1 MQPSAA
7 EKAALLATLPL
18 FAPLSVE
25 QRLNLANAC
34 QWQQWPKGHRLFHEG
49 DTALGMHIVLQGLV
63 KILHITPDG
72 RERILHLIKPGN
84 TCGEAAVFQRGTY
97 PANAETLGPSTTMYV
112 PSALLLDMIVANPD
126 LALNM
131 LAALSMRLRM
141 FTRKLE
147 AHSKGDATKRLA
159 AYLLHR
165 LKLAPQPTTSLRLE
179 GSREVLANMLGIAR
193 ETLSRTFSRL
203 QQEGILKISGRN
215 IQILDMRALQ
225 HASGGEG
232 EGFTLP
238 PE

>member
-1 MQPSAA
+1 MQASVAD
-7 EKAALLATLPL
+7 KAALLATLPL
-18 FAPLSVE
+18 FAPLSTE
-25 QRLNLANAC
+25 QRVSLATNC

-49 DTALGMHIVLQGLV
+49 DKALGMHIVVQGLV
-63 KILHITPDG
+63 KILHLTPDG

-97 PANAETLGPSTTMYV
+97 PANAQTLCPTTTLYLPSE
-112 PSALLLDMIVANPD
+112 PLLALIVANPD

-131 LAALSMRLRM
+131 LAALSLRLRM

-147 AHSKGDATKRLA
+147 AHSKGDAGQRLA

-165 LKLAPQPTTSLRLE
+165 LKLAPQPATSLRLE

-203 QQEGILKISGRN
+203 QQDGMLKVSGKD
-215 IQILDMRALQ
+215 IHILDRAALEQ
-225 HASGGEG
+225 KSAGIAP
-232 EGFTLP
+232 L
-238 PE
+238 